1 MKGQLRLFGTVVVD
15 LLAKLKKESS
25 NQVENKPHFNGKDWK

>member
-15 LLAKLKKESS
+15 LLAKLTKERTDK
-25 NQVENKPHFNGKDWK
+25 VENKAHFNGKDWK

>member
-15 LLAKLKKESS
+15 LLAKLRKEKTDK
-25 NQVENKPHFNGKDWK
+25 QENKQHFNGKAW